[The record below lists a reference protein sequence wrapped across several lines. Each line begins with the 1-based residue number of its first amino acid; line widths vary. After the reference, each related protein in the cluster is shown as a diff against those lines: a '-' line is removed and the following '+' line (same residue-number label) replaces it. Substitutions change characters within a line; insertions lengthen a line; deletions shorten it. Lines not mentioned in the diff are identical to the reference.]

1 MKTEKKIASFLKKR
15 KKNVS
20 KWPCKNVY
28 NAGAGAL
35 HHQHEGYIYAE
46 HAQAGNTLLCSV
58 PLLRFAKS
66 IKREKSSDVS
76 KCVLDISRALLCCT
90 VLLAQS
96 RAEERRASLTGCPV
110 IRKSIESSKSGVR
123 ALTQRSS

>member
-1 MKTEKKIASFLKKR
+1 MHLFLKK

-28 NAGAGAL
+28 KAGAGAL

-66 IKREKSSDVS
+66 IREKREREKSSDVS

-96 RAEERRASLTGCPV
+96 RAERRASLTGCPV
-110 IRKSIESSKSGVR
+110 IRKSIESSKSGGPR